1 MPLIITPT
9 HSIGQD
15 ILSWITSIV
24 DSTGLDDNQNLISQL
39 IYIAIVIALAFSIGF
54 IAKWVSIHLIN
65 RISAYR
71 KIHSRNISH
80 QWREIFIKASNILP
94 AIVMMFLSPFAFD
107 DDTKVQQGIH
117 SAIWIYLLILI
128 ARLINSIANTLWL
141 VYDRRNN
148 VKNHPL
154 KGLLELSYTIV
165 WLVVLILIIS
175 IIIGKS
181 PVALLTGLGAF
192 AAILMLIFKSSI
204 LGVVSGIQL
213 SQNDMVRVGD
223 WIEVPGTQ
231 ANGIVEDVSL
241 TVVKIRNWDNT
252 VAMLPPYSLVNNSF
266 QNWRGMS
273 ESGARRIARSYLIDV
288 DSIQFTTAEMLE
300 SYSKIELLTD
310 YIARKIN
317 EPSTNEVTDDTIKG
331 DTKTNLGMLRTYM
344 NIYLRNHPNISQT
357 SLLMV
362 RTLEPTPR
370 GIPFQLYCF
379 STATEWVKYEAI
391 QSSIFEHLAAI
402 IPTFGLYIYKAPTGR
417 DTVNSG
423 LLEGGYNPHGING
436 LPIGTLRR
444 G

>member
-1 MPLIITPT
+1 MTLVIKPAHT
-9 HSIGQD
+9 IGQD
-15 ILSWITSIV
+15 ILDWIISIV
-24 DSTGLDDNQNLISQL
+24 STIGLDDNQQLISQL
-39 IYIAIVIALAFSIGF
+39 IYIAIVIGLAFAIGYL
-54 IAKWVSIHLIN
+54 AKWLSIHLIN

-71 KIHSRNISH
+71 KLHSRNISH

-94 AIVMMFLSPFAFD
+94 AIIMMLLSPMAFD
-107 DDTKVQQGIH
+107 NDAAIQRAIH
-117 SAIWIYLLILI
+117 RAIWIYMLILI

-154 KGLLELSYTIV
+154 KGLLQLTYTIV

-181 PVALLTGLGAF
+181 PVVLLTGLGAF

-223 WIEVPGTQ
+223 WIEVPGTL
-231 ANGIVEDVSL
+231 ANGTVEDVTL

-273 ESGARRIARSYLIDV
+273 ESGARRIARHYLIDM
-288 DSIQFTTAEMLE
+288 DSIQFSTPEMLDRL
-300 SYSKIELLTD
+300 SQIPLLTD
-310 YIARKIN
+310 YIARKSN
-317 EPSTNEVTDDTIKG
+317 EPPTNEVTDDTIKG
-331 DTKTNLGMLRTYM
+331 DTSTNLGMLRTYM

-357 SLLMV
+357 STLMV
-362 RTLEPTPR
+362 RTLAPTPR

-379 STATEWVKYEAI
+379 TTTTEWVKYEAI
-391 QSSIFEHLAAI
+391 QSAIFEHLAAI
-402 IPTFGLYIYKAPTGR
+402 IPQFGLYIYESTSGR

-423 LLEGGYNPHGING
+423 LLEGGYNPHAING
-436 LPIGTLRR
+436 LPIKTLRFK
-444 G
+444 